1 MFWIL
6 GALVF
11 WGLVIFLTGYRKTP
25 ATPPF
30 KHAVLRKGTYLRDGS
45 EIKLFD
51 GGWRFF
57 LLYPWWSKPVIFD
70 TSDKNYN
77 NQKVEEVRTEKDRVD
92 STIFYD
98 VTWYVAE
105 KWVKDFLRACGGVD
119 KTTVEE
125 HFDKVQ
131 KILHGNISQAIR
143 ELAAREDQEPNTW
156 EEAVALASKF
166 AEYVVNNVVD
176 QEAIT
181 EEERNNILNGSG
193 QGLIKKLGIKIKRFK
208 ISKVVP
214 DPAIE
219 KGKEAQTEVGLQT
232 QADLIKTQ
240 RRAQQVEALKAT
252 GVSPDRAIDAVQAQQ
267 GEATKSTTVLDIP
280 QLGSVAEK
288 LLELLFGKKV

>member
-1 MFWIL
+1 M
-6 GALVF
+6 
-11 WGLVIFLTGYRKTP
+11 
-25 ATPPF
+25 
-30 KHAVLRKGTYLRDGS
+30 
-45 EIKLFD
+45 
-51 GGWRFF
+51 
-57 LLYPWWSKPVIFD
+57 
-70 TSDKNYN
+70 
-77 NQKVEEVRTEKDRVD
+77 
-92 STIFYD
+92 
-98 VTWYVAE
+98 
-105 KWVKDFLRACGGVD
+105 
-119 KTTVEE
+119 
-125 HFDKVQ
+125 
-131 KILHGNISQAIR
+131 
-143 ELAAREDQEPNTW
+143 
-156 EEAVALASKF
+156 
-166 AEYVVNNVVD
+166 VNNVVD